1 MSTES
6 NWQPPVQNSVAP
18 ENYLEGTK
26 LELAPAVF
34 RPQMDNISANERNAM
49 SALKRNRKINLKKL
63 IKEPQ
68 RSSSIMR
75 KR

>member
-6 NWQPPVQNSVAP
+6 TRQPPVQNSVAP

-26 LELAPAVF
+26 LVFAPAVL

-49 SALKRNRKINLKKL
+49 SALIRNSKVNL
-63 IKEPQ
+63 
-68 RSSSIMR
+68 
-75 KR
+75 